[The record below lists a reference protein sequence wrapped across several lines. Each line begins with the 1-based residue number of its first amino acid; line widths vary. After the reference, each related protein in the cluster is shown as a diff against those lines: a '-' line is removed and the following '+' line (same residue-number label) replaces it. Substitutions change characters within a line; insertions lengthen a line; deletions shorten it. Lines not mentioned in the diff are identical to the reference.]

1 MHINVTFRHMDS
13 SDAVK
18 DHAEERTEKLLK
30 YLVEPVEVH
39 WILSVEKIRHKAEA
53 TITAKDINITAHEE
67 TQEMYSSIDKVASR
81 LEKQL
86 RKHKEKV
93 KNHKFG
99 DDASASPK
107 YPVTDEAEED
117 IGEGAEE

>member
-1 MHINVTFRHMDS
+1 MHINITFRHMDS
-13 SDAVK
+13 SDAIK

-53 TITAKDINITAHEE
+53 TISAKDVNITAHEE
-67 TQEMYSSIDKVASR
+67 TQEMYASIDKVASM

-99 DDASASPK
+99 EDASASPR
-107 YPVTDEAEED
+107 YPAADESEEDAEE
-117 IGEGAEE
+117 